1 MSGGNF
7 FGRILTQLVDR
18 VVTEK
23 LANSKAFQKAA
34 IKTAEQ
40 VAKSKKAAAE
50 IGNNTANKQKGIFI
64 NISKAKETIKSDIK
78 NEIGYDS
85 KTNPVNS
92 IFGEISKVR
101 EGLKREIQE
110 EMKKLKQSDINIYV
124 LMISTY

>member
-50 IGNNTANKQKGIFI
+50 IGNNTANKQKGIFN

-78 NEIGYDS
+78 NETETESFG
-85 KTNPVNS
+85 NS
-92 IFGEISKVR
+92 IFI
-101 EGLKREIQE
+101 
-110 EMKKLKQSDINIYV
+110 DF
-124 LMISTY
+124 

>member
-50 IGNNTANKQKGIFI
+50 IGNNTANKQKGIFN

-85 KTNPVNS
+85 KNNPVNS

-110 EMKKLKQSDINIYV
+110 EMKKLKQRDINTYV
-124 LMISTY
+124 LMNITY

>member
-50 IGNNTANKQKGIFI
+50 IGNNTANKQKGIFN

-85 KTNPVNS
+85 KNNPVNS
-92 IFGEISKVR
+92 IFGEISIVR

-110 EMKKLKQSDINIYV
+110 EMKKLKQSDINTYV
-124 LMISTY
+124 LMNSTY